1 MNISNIRDAR
11 PTDVTAICDIYNPYV
26 LETTHTFEEVPVAE
40 AMMLERLK
48 PCIER
53 GHWVVYELDSKVVG
67 YAYANEWKARSAYRF
82 TVETS
87 VYVAKE
93 HVGKGIGRQL
103 YTRLIEKLIAGDIH
117 AIIGGISLPNPAS
130 IALHESMGFK
140 KVAHYKEIG
149 FKKGLWLDVGYW
161 QYEVP
166 HV

>member
-1 MNISNIRDAR
+1 MNISYIRDAR
-11 PTDVTAICDIYNPYV
+11 PTDATAICDIYNPYV
-26 LETTHTFEEVPVAE
+26 LETTHTFEEMPVTE
-40 AMMLERLK
+40 SLMLERLK

-53 GHWVVYELDSKVVG
+53 GRWFVYELDSKVVG

-93 HVGKGIGRQL
+93 YVGKGIGRQL
-103 YTRLIEKLIAGDIH
+103 YTRLIEKLKADDIH

-140 KVAHYKEIG
+140 KVAHYNEIG
-149 FKKGLWLDVGYW
+149 FKKGIWLDVGYW
-161 QYEVP
+161 QYEVS